1 MDIKQLIKN
10 EYGSPLFISV
20 KRYIKRHKGL
30 VAAGI
35 LIIAAVVLLI
45 VFFAYRHI
53 EEENNPELHLK
64 SDSFERYVG
73 DTVMPADFLESVEDD
88 SAVMLSFLT
97 EGNSYTFEEEGTTAL
112 TILAVNAEG
121 QHQFATVEVTAT
133 KKDLVSPVI
142 TGAEND
148 VLLQKGDAFDV
159 MEGVTAT
166 DETDHDLSFKVVPEE
181 IDTSQAGTHTVV
193 YRAVDASGNEDIVVR
208 HVMIAEE
215 MLTYEDTE
223 YPIFWSAE
231 GVGDHPYLIAVN
243 REMNTVTVFARDED
257 GRYTVPYKAFVC
269 SVGDDTPTGYFY
281 TLERYRWQDLYDN
294 AWGQYATRIV
304 DHILFHSVP
313 YYSKDPS
320 DLEYDQYNLLGT
332 HASLGCVRLTV
343 EDAKWIYDN
352 TEEGFPCVIYDDT
365 LFEGPLG
372 KPESIQIDEED
383 IEKRGWDPT
392 DPNEE
397 NPWNW

>member
-1 MDIKQLIKN
+1 MDMRHLIKN
-10 EYGSPLFISV
+10 EYGSPLFISA
-20 KRYIKRHKGL
+20 KRYIRRHKGL

-45 VFFAYRHI
+45 VFFAHRHI

-73 DTVMPADFLESVEDD
+73 DTVLPADFLESVEDD
-88 SAVMLSFLT
+88 SAVVLSFLS
-97 EGNSYTFEEEGTTAL
+97 EGNSYTFEEEGTTSLA
-112 TILAVNAEG
+112 ILAVDAAG
-121 QHQFATVEVTAT
+121 QHQIATVNVTAT

-166 DETDHDLSFKVVPEE
+166 DETDHDLNFKVVPEE
-181 IDTSQAGTHTVV
+181 IDTSQAGTHTIV

-223 YPIFWSAE
+223 FPIFWSAE

-243 REMNTVTVFARDED
+243 RIQNTVTVYARDED

-281 TLERYRWQDLYDN
+281 TLERYRWQDLYDE

-352 TEEGFPCVIYDDT
+352 TKEGFPCVIYDDT

>member
-1 MDIKQLIKN
+1 MDMRHLIKN
-10 EYGSPLFISV
+10 EYGSPLFISA
-20 KRYIKRHKGL
+20 KRYIRRHKGL

-45 VFFAYRHI
+45 VFFAHRHI

-73 DTVMPADFLESVEDD
+73 DTVLPADFLESVEDD
-88 SAVMLSFLT
+88 SAVVLSFLS
-97 EGNSYTFEEEGTTAL
+97 EGNSYTFEEEGTTSLA
-112 TILAVNAEG
+112 ILAVDAAG
-121 QHQFATVEVTAT
+121 QHQIATVNVTAT

-166 DETDHDLSFKVVPEE
+166 DETDHDLNFKVVPEE
-181 IDTSQAGTHTVV
+181 IDTSQAGTHTIV

-223 YPIFWSAE
+223 FPIFWSAE

-243 REMNTVTVFARDED
+243 RIQNTVTVYARDED

-281 TLERYRWQDLYDN
+281 TLERYRWQDLYDD

-352 TEEGFPCVIYDDT
+352 TKEGFPCVIYDDT
-365 LFEGPLG
+365 MLEGPLG